1 MDLLTLAKEKKGF
14 EFSEAFK
21 KVIAEKI
28 AARREELKPQVGA
41 EMFGEEKKPFFGKKD
56 KDEKEDKDEDK
67 DDKDD
72 DDEKEDKEDDDED
85 DE

>member
-1 MDLLTLAKEKKGF
+1 MDFLTLAKEKKGF

-21 KVIAEKI
+21 KLVAEKV

-56 KDEKEDKDEDK
+56 KDEDKEEK

-72 DDEKEDKEDDDED
+72 GEDDDED
-85 DE
+85 DDEDEE